1 MVSKSIGTILTARLH
16 LILAIVAVLLIIA
29 DPVVR
34 DALAIVASKRVRWTL
49 RVDATAAA
57 TCAGQA
63 ATWKRKGEMS
73 RQKRKISEG
82 SSCRTN
88 WHVTAALSV
97 DLSASRCKTL
107 LITNAVPINKLPTG
121 QLALESNS
129 AKKQNK

>member
-63 ATWKRKGEMS
+63 ATWKRKGKCPGKS
-73 RQKRKISEG
+73 GKSVR
-82 SSCRTN
+82 
-88 WHVTAALSV
+88 ALLV
-97 DLSASRCKTL
+97 A
-107 LITNAVPINKLPTG
+107 LIG
-121 QLALESNS
+121 M
-129 AKKQNK
+129 